1 MNYRLLVLLEKI
13 LGKGKSTSGT
23 NVAFFSPF
31 CSHHK
36 PKLEI
41 NLDTVNGK
49 NPWHC
54 WVSNE
59 KGKTIYSLFKKLK
72 VDKKFYDEL
81 NDCVDT
87 TYKNFVKKDESTIQL
102 PIEFKPLANLNK
114 SDLSIPQVRHALIYL
129 NSRKI
134 NVTDIKRYNIGIC
147 IDGEY
152 KNRIIVPS
160 YDSNGNLNYFVSRAF
175 LKDEYIKYK
184 NPKNSKSIVPFE
196 LYINWTLP
204 VYLVEGVFDAIA
216 VKFNTIP
223 LLGKTLPEQV
233 KKKIL
238 EEKPP
243 AVYVALDI
251 DAKKDALRIVKAIRN
266 IGIPVYYVNLNEKD
280 PSEIGHYN
288 FFNQV
293 KNTELCSPEELLKL
307 ELSL

>member
-13 LGKGKSTSGT
+13 LGKGKTTSGT

-41 NLDTVNGK
+41 NLETIDGK

-59 KGKTIYSLFKKLK
+59 KGKTIYSLLKKLK
-72 VDKKFYDEL
+72 VDKALYDEL
-81 NDCVDT
+81 KNCVDT
-87 TYKNFVKKDESTIQL
+87 TYTSLTKKDETSLKL
-102 PIEFKPLANLNK
+102 PDEFKSLSTLKK
-114 SDLSIPQVRHALIYL
+114 SDLNIPQIKHALIYL
-129 NSRKI
+129 SSRNI
-134 NVTDIKRYNIGIC
+134 NATDIKRYNIGVC

-160 YDSNGNLNYFVSRAF
+160 YDASGNLNYFVSRSF
-175 LKDEYIKYK
+175 LKNEYIKYK
-184 NPKNSKSIVPFE
+184 NPKNSKSIVPFD
-196 LYINWTLP
+196 LYINWKLP
-204 VYLVEGVFDAIA
+204 IYLVEGVFDAIA
-216 VKFNTIP
+216 VKFNSIP
-223 LLGKTLPEQV
+223 LLGKTLPEEV

-243 AVYVALDI
+243 AVYIALDT
-251 DAKKDALRIVKAIRN
+251 DAKRDALRILKSIRS
-266 IGIPVYYVNLNEKD
+266 IGIPVYYVDLNQKD
-280 PSEIGHYN
+280 PSEMGHDN
-288 FFNQV
+288 FFNQI
-293 KNTELCSPEELLKL
+293 KNSSYCSTEDVLKL